1 MMDTRKQPLL
11 SRIVARLSSRS
22 VPVDGTYWFDS
33 AARLDADAVHRQSA
47 HGRIPPLVSQP
58 LPHQR
63 RVI

>member
-1 MMDTRKQPLL
+1 L
-11 SRIVARLSSRS
+11 SRIVALLSSRS

-33 AARLDADAVHRQSA
+33 AARLDADALHRQSA